1 MLAWYCMRRLQPVI
15 WAKGTF
21 LTPQHLQLQ
30 DRFFESVLEF
40 KLRALKFCPWG
51 FAELQIDHEA
61 LSGGSLSLSRA
72 VGLFPDGLAF
82 EIPDSDAAP
91 GARPLEQSF
100 GPDQST
106 LEVFLAVPQY
116 HDRGFNV
123 SVAQKNGDARYQA
136 EIALTR
142 DENTGLAERPVQI
155 ARKNLRLLV
164 EGEPLQDS
172 TFLRMARV
180 KKTAAGTYQ
189 LDPLFIPP
197 LLDIA
202 ASEYLVAILRR
213 LVEILAAKGSTLS
226 GTRRQKNQSLADF
239 TASDIANFWLLYTA
253 NSYFPIMRHI
263 FESKKGHPEGLY
275 TTMLAL
281 AAALTTFSTTLQPR
295 DLPLYDHDNLGACFS
310 DLDEKLRTLLETV
323 VPSNFVSLP
332 LKLTQPS
339 IYSTAL
345 ANDKYLVNTRMY
357 LAISADLSEADLLKR
372 VPQLVKVCSAT
383 HIETLI
389 RQALP
394 GMQLTH
400 VSSPPGSIPIKM
412 NYQYFSLNQA
422 GVCWDAVGRARNFAA
437 YVPGEIANPQL
448 ELIILLPQA
457 E

>member
-1 MLAWYCMRRLQPVI
+1 MRQLQPVI

-40 KLRALKFCPWG
+40 KLGALRYCPWG

-61 LSGGSLSLSRA
+61 LSAGSLSLSRA
-72 VGLFPDGLAF
+72 VGLFPDGLVF

-91 GARPLEQSF
+91 GARRIDQSF
-100 GPDQST
+100 GPDENT
-106 LEVFLAVPQY
+106 LEVFLAVPQ
-116 HDRGFNV
+116 HRDRGFNV
-123 SVAQKNGDARYQA
+123 SVGQKSGDTRYQA
-136 EIALTR
+136 EIALSR
-142 DENTGLAERPVQI
+142 DENTGLAEKPVQV
-155 ARKNLRLLV
+155 ARKNLRLLL
-164 EGEPLQDS
+164 EGEPLQGN
-172 TFLRMARV
+172 TTLRLARV
-180 KKTAAGTYQ
+180 KKTPTGVYQ

-197 LLDIA
+197 LLDIS

-213 LVEILAAKGSTLS
+213 LVEILTAKSSTLS

-253 NSYFPIMRHI
+253 NSYLPIMRHI

-275 TTMLAL
+275 TAMLSL
-281 AAALTTFSTTLQPR
+281 AASLTTFSTTLQPR
-295 DLPLYDHDNLGACFS
+295 DLPVYDHENLGACFS

-332 LKLTQPS
+332 LKLTRPS

-394 GMQLTH
+394 ALQLTH
-400 VSSPPGSIPIKM
+400 VPSPPGSIPIKL
-412 NYQYFSLNQA
+412 NYQYFSLNQSGA
-422 GVCWDAVGRARNFAA
+422 CWEAVQRARNLAA
-437 YVPGEIANPQL
+437 YVPGDIPNPQL

>member
-1 MLAWYCMRRLQPVI
+1 MRQLQPVI

-21 LTPQHLQLQ
+21 LTPQHLQIQ

-40 KLRALKFCPWG
+40 KLSALKFCPWG

-61 LSGGSLSLSRA
+61 LSAGNLALSRA
-72 VGLFPDGLAF
+72 VGLFPDGLVF

-91 GARPLEQSF
+91 DARPIEQSF
-100 GPDQST
+100 GPDQTS

-116 HDRGFNV
+116 RDRGFNV
-123 SVAQKNGDARYQA
+123 SMAHKNGDTRYQS

-142 DENTGLAERPVQI
+142 DDNTGLAEKPVQI
-155 ARKNLRLLV
+155 AKKNLRLLF
-164 EGEPLQDS
+164 EGEPLQGN
-172 TFLRMARV
+172 TALRLARV
-180 KKTAAGTYQ
+180 KRTPTSTYQ

-197 LLDIA
+197 LLDIS
-202 ASEYLVAILRR
+202 ASEYLIAILRR
-213 LVEILAAKGSTLS
+213 LLEILAAKGSTLA

-239 TASDIANFWLLYTA
+239 TASDIANFWLLYTV

-275 TTMLAL
+275 ATMLAL
-281 AAALTTFSTTLQPR
+281 AASLTTFSSTLQPR
-295 DLPLYDHDNLGACFS
+295 DLPLYNHDNLEVCFA

-357 LAISADLSEADLLKR
+357 LAISADLGEADLLKR

-394 GMQLTH
+394 AIQLVH
-400 VSSPPGSIPIKM
+400 VPSPPGSIPIKM
-412 NYQYFSLNQA
+412 NYQYFSLSQS
-422 GVCWDAVGRARNFAA
+422 GIYWDAVVRARNLAA
-437 YVPGEIANPQL
+437 YVPGEIPNPQL